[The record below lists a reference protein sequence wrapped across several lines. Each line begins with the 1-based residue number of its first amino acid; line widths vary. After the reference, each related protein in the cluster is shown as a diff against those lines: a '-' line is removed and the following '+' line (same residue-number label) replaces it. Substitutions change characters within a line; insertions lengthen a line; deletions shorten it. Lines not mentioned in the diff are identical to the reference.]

1 MDNATPSRKLTCVI
15 IDDEP
20 LALDL
25 LAGYCAQVPYLEL
38 KGQFHD
44 ALVGLAFVQD
54 NPVDVVFV
62 DIHMPR
68 ITGLQ
73 LVQLL
78 PSPGPKVIFTTA
90 YDQYAVQ
97 SYELSAADYLL
108 KPIAFERFVQAVNK
122 VRQAP
127 ASAPAMPAVVPA
139 LTPAPAE
146 TAPVPVAPD
155 AMFVK
160 NEHRLQRVAFNDIL
174 YIEGMKEYL
183 MIYTLGSKIL
193 TLQSF
198 KRVEE
203 VLPPDRFARIHKS
216 YIVALNH
223 IEHVERSKVQV
234 AGRLLP
240 IGDTYR
246 DSFAATIR
254 AYNLL

>member
-1 MDNATPSRKLTCVI
+1 MEPTTSARKLSCVL

-20 LALDL
+20 LALDV
-25 LAGYCAQVPYLEL
+25 LASYCAQVPFLEL
-38 KGQFHD
+38 RGQFHD
-44 ALVGLAFVQD
+44 ALQGLAFVQD
-54 NPVDVVFV
+54 NPVDVIFL

-73 LVQLL
+73 FVQLL
-78 PSPGPKVIFTTA
+78 PQPGPRVVFTTA
-90 YDQYAVQ
+90 YAQYAVQ

-108 KPIAFERFVQAVNK
+108 KPIGFERFLQALTKLRAAPPATAVP
-122 VRQAP
+122 VAAAAP
-127 ASAPAMPAVVPA
+127 APLPA
-139 LTPAPAE
+139 
-146 TAPVPVAPD
+146 APD

-160 NEHRLQRVAFNDIL
+160 NEHRLQRVAFDDIL

-183 MIYTLGSKIL
+183 MIYTVENGKIL

-198 KRVEE
+198 RRVEE
-203 VLPPDRFARIHKS
+203 VLPPGRFARIHKS
-216 YIVALNH
+216 YIVALNR
-223 IEHVERSKVQV
+223 IEHVERGKVQL

-246 DSFAATIR
+246 DSFNQLLK

>member
-1 MDNATPSRKLTCVI
+1 MHPLTCVI

-25 LAGYCAQVPYLEL
+25 LAGYCQQVPGLEL

-44 ALVGLAFVQD
+44 ALVALAFVQD
-54 NPVDVVFV
+54 NPVDLVFV

-78 PSPGPKVIFTTA
+78 PKPGPRVVFTTA

-97 SYELSAADYLL
+97 SYELNAVDYLL
-108 KPIAFERFVQAVNK
+108 KPIGFDRFLQAVNK
-122 VRQAP
+122 VRSQVTVPA
-127 ASAPAMPAVVPA
+127 ASAATLAPE
-139 LTPAPAE
+139 PAPQPAR
-146 TAPVPVAPD
+146 TLPD

-160 NEHRLQRVAFNDIL
+160 NEHRLQRVAFDDIL

-183 MIYTLGSKIL
+183 MIYTADGGKIL

-198 KRVEE
+198 RRVEE
-203 VLPPDRFARIHKS
+203 VLPPQRFARIHKS
-216 YIVALNH
+216 FVVALPR
-223 IEHVERSKVQV
+223 IEHVERGKVQV

-246 DSFAATIR
+246 DAFTSLIR
-254 AYNLL
+254 AQNLL

>member
-1 MDNATPSRKLTCVI
+1 MEPTPPGRKLRCVL

-20 LALDL
+20 LALDV
-25 LAGYCAQVPYLEL
+25 LASYCAQVPQLEL
-38 KGQFHD
+38 CGQFHD
-44 ALVGLAFVQD
+44 ALQGLAFVQD
-54 NPVDVVFV
+54 HPVDVVFL

-73 LVQLL
+73 FVQLL
-78 PSPGPKVIFTTA
+78 PQPAPRVVFTTA
-90 YDQYAVQ
+90 YAQYAVQ

-108 KPIAFERFVQAVNK
+108 KPIAFERFLQAVGK
-122 VRQAP
+122 LRAAAP
-127 ASAPAMPAVVPA
+127 GAAAVAASAP
-139 LTPAPAE
+139 PAPAAAA
-146 TAPVPVAPD
+146 APE

-160 NEHRLQRVAFNDIL
+160 NEHRLQRVAFDDIL

-183 MIYTLGSKIL
+183 MIYTAENGRIL

-198 KRVEE
+198 RRVEE
-203 VLPPDRFARIHKS
+203 VLPPGRFARIHKS
-216 YIVALNH
+216 YIVALNR
-223 IEHVERSKVQV
+223 IEHVERGKVQL

-246 DSFAATIR
+246 DAFNQLLK